1 MRTIP
6 LLLFL
11 LPILGCGSFG
21 TTKKTRQVGKLS
33 YNIVDSIALFN
44 DSMAFRFV
52 NPEKISDNKILA
64 FQHPML
70 NLSLLDSTGNYISE
84 ISRKGNLPGN
94 FVSIFILPLWDDN
107 DNIFVIEQGDVSR
120 LNIFNK
126 NLAFEKSIHLLKDEY
141 FIPAILSSTEIYKSS
156 KEKDIRI
163 ITSINNNVYIE
174 HDKRYYEEGFSI
186 ADITINNS
194 EITSVQYRLP
204 YKDIDYIKQA
214 LKGDKKTWD
223 SPTAYFKIWSNKLY
237 VKFEFDNSVYVYNP
251 DNFELEKEIT
261 LNPAYESKGYS
272 TPFGDIYKRDINK
285 SVEGSFRI
293 RASNLYYYDINVKD
307 GCLFILYRKPL
318 PENRIPT
325 NAAEEEDT
333 QYTSVLHIY
342 DLSNDREYTLDLPEM
357 LSDYTRIY
365 PLDRETV
372 LFTGDE
378 KVSEDIYLYKFK
390 LIYR

>member
-1 MRTIP
+1 MRTIS

-11 LPILGCGSFG
+11 LLTLGCENFG
-21 TTKKTRQVGKLS
+21 TAKKPRQVQELS
-33 YNIVDSIALFN
+33 YTIVDSIALFN

-52 NPEKISDNKILA
+52 NPEKISENKILA
-64 FQHPML
+64 FQYPML
-70 NLSLLDSTGNYISE
+70 NLSLLDSTGQFVKE

-107 DNIFVIEQGDVSR
+107 GNIFVIEQGDVSR
-120 LNIFNK
+120 LSIFNK

-141 FIPAILSSTEIYKSS
+141 FIPAILSSTEIYKSPYD
-156 KEKDIRI
+156 KGIRI
-163 ITSINNNVYIE
+163 ITSINSNVYIE
-174 HDKRYYEEGFSI
+174 HDKKYYEEGFGI

-194 EITSVQYRLP
+194 EVTSIQYRLP
-204 YKDIDYIKQA
+204 YKDMDYIKQA
-214 LKGDKKTWD
+214 LERDKKTWD
-223 SPTAYFKIWSNKLY
+223 SSTAYFKIWNNKLY

-251 DNFELEKEIT
+251 DNFELEKEII
-261 LNPAYESKGYS
+261 LSPAYESKGYS
-272 TPFGDIYKRDINK
+272 TPFGNIYKGDINK

-342 DLSNDREYTLDLPEM
+342 DLSNDKEYTLDLPEM

-390 LIYR
+390 LIY

>member
-21 TTKKTRQVGKLS
+21 TTKKTHQVGKLS
-33 YNIVDSIALFN
+33 YTIVDSIALFN
-44 DSMAFRFV
+44 DSMTFRFV

-186 ADITINNS
+186 ADITIHNS